1 MNRHVRNAALAGAA
15 ALALASSDTAPAA
28 WTRGSPPPTR
38 GTREASFVSST
49 YDAQAHT
56 VEVILSAGTRVQRWY
71 GYEELLIDPAAVN
84 ISRVAAGLC
93 NALDSH
99 DAYEIDAILG
109 QVQSVRFEGGK
120 LVGLIKFG
128 SSERAL
134 KAEGMVARGEL
145 RGISIGYAVTTWV
158 VTETVGEMDVY
169 QAARWELLEVSFVSV
184 PADPSAGVR
193 SVAIPPENQTSANS
207 GGATEIED
215 MQTRNAPGAAAPAT
229 ATAAAPAAAA
239 PDATRTAEAAP
250 AAPAAAA
257 PAPVAGVTRFDA
269 VTSMTF
275 MDNAR
280 SFGLDAEA
288 RTLIEQNSRG
298 EVGCEVARERVL
310 QLAAE
315 RQRAGTAPALSG
327 ARAGEADAGQ
337 GEAIVEAIV
346 ARATRRAPSERA
358 REFMG
363 MRLLEVAAMRT
374 PGINPRERDAQAI
387 LRAANA
393 TGDFPQLLA
402 NAGNKILLNRYETA
416 TPSYRA
422 IAGRRDLRDFKQTK
436 LLRIGD
442 YPTLQP
448 YTENGE
454 IKSGTIGEN
463 GENVIL
469 GSYGRV
475 LRLTRQAI
483 VNDDLGAF
491 DQMFANIGVLIGLFE
506 NATFYAAKGV
516 AAGLGPT
523 LSDSKTVFH
532 AGHNNY
538 TSSGTA
544 ISVTSLG
551 IGRAAIRKQ
560 KNMDG
565 NSLNLAPS
573 ILFVGAD
580 KETEADQAVAAVTPR
595 NASDVN
601 PFGGKLTVV
610 TEGSVTGNA
619 WELYA
624 DPSFAPVWSYGYL
637 QDAPGPRV
645 FSAQEVGFDGLSW
658 QVTEDFYAG
667 GIDFRGGY
675 RNAGA

>member
-1 MNRHVRNAALAGAA
+1 MTR
-15 ALALASSDTAPAA
+15 SAPAA
-28 WTRGSPPPTR
+28 AADRRGAPPPSR
-38 GTREASFVSST
+38 GNRDASFVPAT

-56 VEVILSAGTRVQRWY
+56 VEVVLSAGTRVQRWY
-71 GYEELLIDPAAVN
+71 GFEELLIDPGAVN
-84 ISRVAAGLC
+84 IGRVAAGLC
-93 NALDSH
+93 NVLDSH
-99 DAYEIDAILG
+99 DSYEIDAILG
-109 QVQSVRFEGGK
+109 QVQAVRFENGA
-120 LVGLIKFG
+120 LVGVIKFG
-128 SSERAL
+128 ASERAVN
-134 KAEGMVARGEL
+134 AEAMVARGEL
-145 RGISIGYAVTTWV
+145 RGISIGYGVSTWV
-158 VTETVGEMDVY
+158 VTETIGEMDVY
-169 QAARWELLEVSFVSV
+169 QAAKWELLEVSFVSV
-184 PADPSAGVR
+184 PADASAGVR
-193 SVAIPPENQTSANS
+193 SAVPSPSNPSANS
-207 GGATEIED
+207 GGANEETDD
-215 MQTRNAPGAAAPAT
+215 MHTRSAPGAAAPAP
-229 ATAAAPAAAA
+229 AAAAAPAATPAVPEAVRAVETPAPAA
-239 PDATRTAEAAP
+239 TPAAAP
-250 AAPAAAA
+250 AAPAT
-257 PAPVAGVTRFDA
+257 PATGASRFDA

-275 MDNAR
+275 MDQAR
-280 SFGLDAEA
+280 SFGLETEA
-288 RTLIEQNSRG
+288 RTLVEQNARG
-298 EVGCEVARERVL
+298 EVGCETARERVL

-315 RQRAGTAPALSG
+315 RQRAGTVPALSG
-327 ARAGEADAGQ
+327 ARGTDADAAAAD
-337 GEAIVEAIV
+337 AIVEAIV

-363 MRLLEVAAMRT
+363 HRLLELAVLRT
-374 PGINPRERDAQAI
+374 PGLNPRERDAQAI

-393 TGDFPQLLA
+393 TGDFPNLLA
-402 NAGNKILLNRYETA
+402 NAGNKILLARYGTA
-416 TPSYRA
+416 SPSYQA
-422 IAGRRDLRDFKQTK
+422 IAGRRDLRDFKSTK

-442 YPTLQP
+442 FPTLQP

-454 IKSGTIGEN
+454 IKSGTIGES
-463 GENVIL
+463 GETVIL

-506 NATFYAAKGV
+506 NATFYAMKSV
-516 AAGLGPT
+516 ASGLGPT

-538 TSSGTA
+538 TSSGSA

-551 IGRAAIRKQ
+551 VGRASIRKQ

-565 NSLNLAPS
+565 NSLNLSPS

-610 TEGSVTGNA
+610 TEGSITGNA

-645 FSAQEVGFDGLSW
+645 FSAQETGFDGMSW

-667 GIDFRGGY
+667 AIDFRGGY